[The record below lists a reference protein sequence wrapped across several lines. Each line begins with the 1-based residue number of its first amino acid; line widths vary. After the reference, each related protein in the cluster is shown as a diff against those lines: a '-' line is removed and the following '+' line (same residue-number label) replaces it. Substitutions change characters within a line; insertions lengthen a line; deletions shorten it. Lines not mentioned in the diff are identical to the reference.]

1 MHCKP
6 HDMILVGFNL
16 RISLDVALR
25 LHLFCKTNKKLLHLD
40 LQLEAWE
47 DSHGPMRKTMDQ
59 AMFLPHE
66 IMGSLFAAGRLDL
79 LADYPAPWFLLVGL
93 GMFPNIKC

>member
-1 MHCKP
+1 M
-6 HDMILVGFNL
+6 
-16 RISLDVALR
+16 ALR
-25 LHLFCKTNKKLLHLD
+25 LHLFCMTKKVVPP

-47 DSHGPMRKTMDQ
+47 DSHGPMSKTMEQ

-79 LADYPAPWFLLVGL
+79 FAGDSAPWFVLVGL
-93 GMFPNIKC
+93 GMFPNVKCYW